1 MSLPKHRVM
10 AAQYSISPLCSLTT
24 WMPAHK
30 GWMRCWRYERKGG
43 GWGDKGRK
51 QHMSVLKGILNVDD
65 PLRCFID
72 SKSSCHGQPAE
83 HGQHRQ
89 RCTQH
94 IAHSTAGF
102 PFGMHKWNE
111 SSGGQ
116 QQPWEE
122 EELESESPAQHTLLH
137 SANNATANQFR
148 FSAAS
153 WPTWPTVLLAPRKPS
168 SCLYDLCTAD
178 REDLLP
184 EHTAARLQIAASRCK
199 TCVSD
204 EALSPAT
211 GDFINQTSSWILSHC
226 AALTIMSCA
235 SDRRHSPSISASA
248 PDWATNKRIYLWP
261 LRCHMDPRDLFNLL
275 NL

>member
-30 GWMRCWRYERKGG
+30 GWMRCWRYERKGKRV
-43 GWGDKGRK
+43 GWQGAQAAYECIKRNSVCRRSVALLYWLEK
-51 QHMSVLKGILNVDD
+51 QLPWPTS
-65 PLRCFID
+65 RARTT
-72 SKSSCHGQPAE
+72 QT
-83 HGQHRQ
+83 
-89 RCTQH
+89 TQH
-94 IAHSTAGF
+94 TAHSTAGF

-153 WPTWPTVLLAPRKPS
+153 WPTWPTVLLTPRKPS

-199 TCVSD
+199 TCV
-204 EALSPAT
+204 ALSPAT

>member
-1 MSLPKHRVM
+1 
-10 AAQYSISPLCSLTT
+10 
-24 WMPAHK
+24 
-30 GWMRCWRYERKGG
+30 MRCWRYERKGG

-89 RCTQH
+89 HSWLPFWNAQMKRKLRRTAAALGRGRTGIREPCTTYF
-94 IAHSTAGF
+94 AA
-102 PFGMHKWNE
+102 FGKQCNGKPV
-111 SSGGQ
+111 SVFGGQ
-116 QQPWEE
+116 
-122 EELESESPAQHTLLH
+122 L
-137 SANNATANQFR
+137 ANLAN
-148 FSAAS
+148 
-153 WPTWPTVLLAPRKPS
+153 WPTVLLTPRKPS

-211 GDFINQTSSWILSHC
+211 GDFINQTSS
-226 AALTIMSCA
+226 
-235 SDRRHSPSISASA
+235 
-248 PDWATNKRIYLWP
+248 
-261 LRCHMDPRDLFNLL
+261 
-275 NL
+275 